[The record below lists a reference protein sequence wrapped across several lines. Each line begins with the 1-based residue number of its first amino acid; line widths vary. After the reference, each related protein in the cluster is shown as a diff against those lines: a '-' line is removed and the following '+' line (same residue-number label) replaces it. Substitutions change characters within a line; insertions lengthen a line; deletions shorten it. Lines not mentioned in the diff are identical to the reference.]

1 MEKRG
6 VKPKDHAKENFQKM
20 KLKEKELR
28 AKREEDAASKAPQP
42 WKMKKFDGVE
52 SKVTRTVRKYHTA
65 A

>member
-1 MEKRG
+1 
-6 VKPKDHAKENFQKM
+6 M
-20 KLKEKELR
+20 KQKEKELR